1 MEITAGVGA
10 FSKAAAPVINI
21 AGQNVPLDIDGAAHK
36 KLNAES
42 SLGEHIVNVTVAFVD
57 QEGKKQ
63 TITKP
68 IKYTVG
74 QSTASIAL
82 DKMNV
87 LYIGVDNPVSVA
99 ASGAGDDKI
108 GFSVTGGGGTYSKVG
123 GGKYIVRVNTVTD
136 ECWINVSVE
145 GKVAGK
151 SKFRVRTI
159 PKPIAIIGP
168 YESGANVPA
177 GGFKAQAGVPR
188 FIGGLVGYLGYESV
202 RFFEPTLKSKM
213 TRSANVPDGI
223 FLLADTIIAFDHAR
237 RSLSLI
243 ANVLDGDIESANRKL
258 DEIEARIH
266 QSLPPVEKRAVQTS
280 KTRSN
285 MTQGKYED
293 MVRDAK
299 EYIVAGDIFQV
310 VLSQRF
316 SRETNVEPFDVYRAV
331 RRLNP
336 SPYMFFFDFGL
347 VDDEP
352 LFIVGSSPEM
362 FVRLEGRTASIR
374 PIAGTRPR
382 GADAASDA
390 ALAEELLADPKE
402 RAEHVMLVDL
412 SRNDFGRVC
421 EYGTVKVS
429 DFFTIEKY
437 SHVMHIVSHV
447 EGKLRPEFT
456 AFDLVRAAFPHGTVS
471 GAPKVRALEII
482 SELEPDARGAYAGAV
497 GYFGFDGNMDTCL
510 ALRTMI
516 ARGNTLNVQ
525 AGAGIVADS
534 NPTTEFQETVNKASA
549 MLKAIEMAETNS

>member
-1 MEITAGVGA
+1 MLLEATPA
-10 FSKAAAPVINI
+10 
-21 AGQNVPLDIDGAAHK
+21 
-36 KLNAES
+36 
-42 SLGEHIVNVTVAFVD
+42 TT
-57 QEGKKQ
+57 Q
-63 TITKP
+63 TIIREISADLETP
-68 IKYTVG
+68 ISVYMKLRG
-74 QSTASIAL
+74 EGASFL
-82 DKMNV
+82 
-87 LYIGVDNPVSVA
+87 L
-99 ASGAGDDKI
+99 
-108 GFSVTGGGGTYSKVG
+108 
-123 GGKYIVRVNTVTD
+123 
-136 ECWINVSVE
+136 ESVE
-145 GKVAGK
+145 GGERISRYSFIGIKPRAQYIIRANEVEVIEGD
-151 SKFRVRTI
+151 SLRTVTLDDKTD
-159 PKPIAIIGP
+159 PT
-168 YESGANVPA
+168 YFLQEEMSRFN
-177 GGFKAQAGVPR
+177 FKAQAGVPR

-202 RFFEPTLKSKM
+202 RFFEPVLKSRM
-213 TRSANVPDGI
+213 NRAERSEPNGERSRIVPEGGSIPDGI
-223 FLLADTIIAFDHAR
+223 YLLADTVVAFDHAR

-243 ANVLDGDIESANRKL
+243 ANVLDGDVDSVNRKL
-258 DEIEARIH
+258 DEIESRIH
-266 QSLPPVEKRAVQTS
+266 QPLPPVAKRDVQSS

-285 MTQGKYED
+285 MTQGRFED

-299 EYIVAGDIFQV
+299 EFIAAGDIFQV

-316 SRETNVEPFDVYRAV
+316 TRETNVEPFDVYRAV

-336 SPYMFFFDFGL
+336 SPYMFFFDFGI

-382 GADAASDA
+382 GADAAVDA

-421 EYGTVKVS
+421 EYGTVRVS

-471 GAPKVRALEII
+471 GAPKVRAMEII
-482 SELEPDARGAYAGAV
+482 SDLEPDPRGAYAGMV

-510 ALRTMI
+510 AIRTMI
-516 ARGNTLNVQ
+516 GHGKNFSVQ

-534 NPTTEFQETVNKASA
+534 DPGTEFQETVNKASA
-549 MLKAIEMAETNS
+549 MLKAIEMAEQNQ

>member
-1 MEITAGVGA
+1 MLLEATA
-10 FSKAAAPVINI
+10 I
-21 AGQNVPLDIDGAAHK
+21 
-36 KLNAES
+36 
-42 SLGEHIVNVTVAFVD
+42 
-57 QEGKKQ
+57 Q
-63 TITKP
+63 TIVREISADLETP
-68 IKYTVG
+68 ISVYMKLRG
-74 QSTASIAL
+74 ERSEGASFL
-82 DKMNV
+82 
-87 LYIGVDNPVSVA
+87 L
-99 ASGAGDDKI
+99 
-108 GFSVTGGGGTYSKVG
+108 
-123 GGKYIVRVNTVTD
+123 
-136 ECWINVSVE
+136 ESVE
-145 GKVAGK
+145 GGERIARYSFIGVQ
-151 SKFRVRTI
+151 
-159 PKPIAIIGP
+159 PKAQYIIRDNEIEIKEN
-168 YESGANVPA
+168 YESRITNYEGDPTCFLQEEMNR
-177 GGFKAQAGVPR
+177 FKFAPQSGVPR

-202 RFFEPTLKSKM
+202 RFFEPVLKSRM
-213 TRSANVPDGI
+213 NRAERSEPNGERSRSIPDGMY
-223 FLLADTIIAFDHAR
+223 LLADTVVAFDHAR

-243 ANVLDGDIESANRKL
+243 ANVLDGDVDSANRKL
-258 DEIEARIH
+258 DEIESRIH
-266 QSLPPVEKRAVQTS
+266 QPLPPVAKRDVKSS
-280 KTRSN
+280 KTKLN
-285 MTQGKYED
+285 MTQGRFED

-299 EYIVAGDIFQV
+299 EHIAAGDIFQV

-316 SRETNVEPFDVYRAV
+316 TRETNVEPFDVYRAV

-336 SPYMFFFDFGL
+336 SPYMFFFDFGI

-382 GADAASDA
+382 GADAAADA

-421 EYGTVKVS
+421 EYGTVRVS

-471 GAPKVRALEII
+471 GAPKVRAMEII
-482 SELEPDARGAYAGAV
+482 SDLEPDPRGAYAGMV

-510 ALRTMI
+510 AIRTMI
-516 ARGNTLNVQ
+516 GRGKNFSVQ

-534 NPTTEFQETVNKASA
+534 DPPTEFQETVNKASA
-549 MLKAIEMAETNS
+549 MLKAIEMVEQNQ

>member
-1 MEITAGVGA
+1 MLLEAT
-10 FSKAAAPVINI
+10 PTTTQTVIREVSADLETPI
-21 AGQNVPLDIDGAAHK
+21 SVYMKLRGQGPSFL
-36 KLNAES
+36 LE
-42 SLGEHIVNVTVAFVD
+42 
-57 QEGKKQ
+57 
-63 TITKP
+63 
-68 IKYTVG
+68 
-74 QSTASIAL
+74 
-82 DKMNV
+82 
-87 LYIGVDNPVSVA
+87 
-99 ASGAGDDKI
+99 
-108 GFSVTGGGGTYSKVG
+108 
-123 GGKYIVRVNTVTD
+123 
-136 ECWINVSVE
+136 SVE
-145 GKVAGK
+145 GGERIARYSFIGVQPRAQYIIRGNEIEVVE
-151 SKFRVRTI
+151 SESARTI
-159 PKPIAIIGP
+159 TLAENVDPTYFLQEEMSRFKSPALAP
-168 YESGANVPA
+168 GASVNPQM
-177 GGFKAQAGVPR
+177 GMPR
-188 FIGGLVGYLGYESV
+188 FIGGLVGYMGYESV
-202 RFFEPTLKSKM
+202 RYFEPTLKPSMKRRAPGEHRDYSE
-213 TRSANVPDGI
+213 RSEQTGERSRSVPDGI
-223 FLLADTIIAFDHAR
+223 YLLADTVIAFDHAR

-243 ANVLDGDIESANRKL
+243 TNVLDGDIESANHKL
-258 DEIEARIH
+258 DEIESRIN
-266 QSLPPVEKRAVQTS
+266 QPLPPVQHRIVQTS

-293 MVRDAK
+293 MVRDAQ
-299 EYIVAGDIFQV
+299 EHIVAGDIFQV

-336 SPYMFFFDFGL
+336 SPYMFFFDFGR

-382 GADAASDA
+382 GADAAADV

-482 SELEPDARGAYAGAV
+482 AELEPDARGAYAGMV
-497 GYFGFDGNMDTCL
+497 GYFGFDGTMDTCL
-510 ALRTMI
+510 AIRTMVGQ
-516 ARGNTLNVQ
+516 GNTFSVQ

-534 NPTTEFQETVNKASA
+534 DPSTEFQETVNKASA